1 MKSVVRLAVIGVGMI
16 SSFHMNAIDAIEG
29 VELAGVYDAP
39 SMDRA
44 REIAKSRGVTAY
56 ATLDALWQDK
66 QVDGVCIC
74 TPSGTHGSLAL
85 EAIRNGKHVLIE
97 KPMAL
102 TPEECEAIRV
112 EAARGNLQV
121 GVVSQLRFSPGIQ
134 LVRQAVQDGKLGKI
148 LYTELNMK
156 YYRNADYYSGSTW
169 RGTKTMDGGGA
180 LMNQGIHGVDLL
192 QYIAGM
198 PQAVF
203 AQSRTLLHKVE
214 VEDTLNAILLYENGA
229 LGNIVATTSV
239 YPGFSRK
246 LTICGENGTVGLEED
261 TICCWE
267 MKDGSKAP
275 DFEATT
281 VRGSSDPNNI
291 SCEGHIRQIDN
302 FAQAIRGAETL
313 LVDAEEGC
321 KPLRMIWS
329 VYRSAEENTLIQ
341 L

>member
-16 SSFHMNAIDAIEG
+16 STFHMNAIDAIEG
-29 VELAGVYDAP
+29 VELAGVFDAP

-44 REIAKSRGVTAY
+44 RAAAESRGVRAY
-56 ATLDALWQDK
+56 KTLDELWQDE

-74 TPSGTHGSLAL
+74 TPSGTHGPVAL

-102 TPEECEAIRV
+102 TLEECETIRI
-112 EAARGNLQV
+112 EAASRNLQV
-121 GVVSQLRFSPGIQ
+121 GVVSQLRFSPSIQ
-134 LVRQAVQDGKLGKI
+134 LVRQAVQEGRLGKI
-148 LYTELNMK
+148 LFTELNMK
-156 YYRNADYYSGSTW
+156 YYRNTDYFSGSTW
-169 RGTKTMDGGGA
+169 RGTKKMDGGGA

-198 PQAVF
+198 PQVVF
-203 AQSRTLLHKVE
+203 AQSRTLLHAIE
-214 VEDTLNAILLYENGA
+214 VEDTLNAMLLYENGA

-261 TICCWE
+261 SICCWE

-275 DFEATT
+275 DFETTT
-281 VRGSSDPNNI
+281 VCGSNDPSKI
-291 SCEGHIRQIDN
+291 GCEGHVRQIAN
-302 FAQAIRGAETL
+302 FAQAIRGEETL
-313 LVDAEEGC
+313 LVDAQEGC

-329 VYRSAEENTLIQ
+329 IYRSAEENTLIRI
-341 L
+341 